1 MHDIDKFDNPAAFI
15 DLVCL
20 ILNFFHTWE
29 IILELMAVTVG
40 LFMLGVQEIFLLLMV
55 GLVME
60 PSFGFFENLRVVI
73 SLVFTA

>member
-1 MHDIDKFDNPAAFI
+1 
-15 DLVCL
+15 
-20 ILNFFHTWE
+20 
-29 IILELMAVTVG
+29 MAVTVG